1 MAISFK
7 GINQGLQIAR
17 KASLDEEQMDLT
29 RAREERADKVFTRNE
44 EAAALERMI
53 KLQGLLGSS
62 SGFDPLSLNS
72 GGGGGTKKTAAGTK
86 EHYIDILKGLEVDHE
101 AIAKLY
107 STGGTA
113 AAGTLALKKAV
124 DILRPYREEQ
134 GSGNYMGGLSASDAF
149 SSMLSTAVITESKD
163 IDLDEDWWAA
173 QEIKFQTVFDQ
184 EDRDGF
190 GSTMTIPGQVTF
202 LDLPQSVKPTDPADQ
217 EKVRN
222 MSRDFVKSQA
232 EVELAKLRKEQSN
245 LIEIEKKPGGSLSE
259 KDIIAR
265 DWMVERTK
273 KIFDAQTE
281 IKDFKDYGQLNSIYG
296 SEFAKQIIKTQGKNF
311 NVSLLGSGFGTADRV
326 PIFFNTEEEFAIIYG
341 RGLVKPGDLVTYVR
355 EEDGQRI
362 IREVPS
368 R

>member
-134 GSGNYMGGLSASDAF
+134 GSGNYMGGLSTSDAF

-222 MSRDFVKSQA
+222 MSRDFVKDQA
-232 EVELAKLRKEQSN
+232 EVELARLRKEQSN
-245 LIEIEKKPGGSLSE
+245 LIEIEKNESLSE

-281 IKDFKDYGQLNSIYG
+281 IKDFEDYGQLNSIYG

-326 PIFFNTEEEFAIIYG
+326 PIFFSTEAEFAIIYG